1 MLNLDPPQVQLRQIA
16 ADRVPIPP
24 LFQIAEQGF
33 TILSLI
39 FYSSG
44 PLPLILSGGAG
55 QGIEDISPDP
65 TDYSILQALFF
76 CNYLVTV
83 ILLIL
88 RWKKATYVLT
98 KDWTIGLLMGIALAS
113 LMWSSIPKI
122 TQVRSIALVGTSLFG
137 LYLASRYTIRQQ
149 LKLLGWSFAIIV
161 MMSFLFAF
169 LIPKFGIMSSG
180 VHAGAWR
187 GIYVHKNMLGKMM
200 TIGATVFLLL
210 AMDAKTNHWMP
221 WLGVALSVILLFL
234 SKSSSSIGNSLTIFA
249 LIPVYN
255 TLRWSYHL
263 MVPAMIAVISIGSII
278 SLWLSANAKI
288 LLESIGKDVTLSGR
302 ADMWPFIIEMIQKQP
317 WLGYGYN
324 GFWNDWDSPGA
335 YVWYAAKWTP
345 PNSHNGFLDLWLELG
360 FVGIFIFAIGFGM
373 NLLRGL
379 KLFRIDRSW
388 QSFWTLLYLTF
399 IILANIGESSLLN
412 RNDLC
417 WLLYVTVSFSLAIAT
432 TNLHQ
437 IAQTMPDADR
447 YLTSR

>member
-1 MLNLDPPQVQLRQIA
+1 MNKKLK
-16 ADRVPIPP
+16 
-24 LFQIAEQGF
+24 IAEYGF
-33 TILSLI
+33 TILSFI

-44 PLPLILSGGAG
+44 PLPLLLTGGAG
-55 QGIEDISPDP
+55 QGISETSPDP

-76 CNYLVTV
+76 VNYLVT
-83 ILLIL
+83 IGLLVL
-88 RWKKATYVLT
+88 RWKKAIYVLN

-113 LMWSSIPKI
+113 LLWSSIPKI

-149 LKLLGWSFAIIV
+149 LKLLGWSFAIIIL
-161 MMSFLFAF
+161 MSCLFA
-169 LIPKFGIMSSG
+169 LLMPKFGIMLSG

-200 TIGATVFLLL
+200 AIGATVFLLL
-210 AMDAKTNHWMP
+210 AMDARGKRWMP
-221 WLGVALSVILLFL
+221 WLGVCLSVILLFL
-234 SKSSSSIGNSLTIFA
+234 SKSSSAIGNFMTIFA

-263 MVPAMIAVISIGSII
+263 MVPAMIAVITIGCTL
-278 SLWLSANAKI
+278 SLWLSANAKV
-288 LLESIGKDVTLSGR
+288 LLESIGKDPTLTGR
-302 ADMWPFIIEMIQKQP
+302 TEMWPSIIEMIQKQP

-324 GFWNDWDSPGA
+324 GFWHDWDSPGA
-335 YVWYAAKWTP
+335 YVWSIAKWTP

-360 FVGIFIFAIGFGM
+360 FLGILVFAIGFSI

-379 KLFRIDRSW
+379 TLFRLDRSW

-417 WLLYVTVSFSLAIAT
+417 WLLYVTVSFSLAIMT
-432 TNLHQ
+432 DNLSENSQ
-437 IAQTMPDADR
+437 IMPDADR
-447 YLTSR
+447 RLT

>member
-1 MLNLDPPQVQLRQIA
+1 MLNLDAPQMRLRQT
-16 ADRVPIPP
+16 ADRNPIPP
-24 LFQIAEQGF
+24 LLQVAEQGF

-55 QGIEDISPDP
+55 QGLEDISPDP
-65 TDYSILQALFF
+65 TDYSILQTLFF
-76 CNYLVTV
+76 FNYLVTLV
-83 ILLIL
+83 LLIL
-88 RWKKATYVLT
+88 RWKKVIYVLT

-122 TQVRSIALVGTSLFG
+122 TQIRSIALVGTSLFG

-149 LKLLGWSFAIIV
+149 LKLLGWSFGIVII
-161 MMSFLFAF
+161 MSFLFA
-169 LIPKFGIMSSG
+169 LLMPKFGIMLSG

-200 TIGATVFLLL
+200 AIGATVFLLL
-210 AMDAKTNHWMP
+210 AMDAKEKRWIP
-221 WLGVALSVILLFL
+221 WLGVALSVTLLFL
-234 SKSSSSIGNSLTIFA
+234 SKSSSAIGNFLTIFA

-255 TLRWSYHL
+255 TLRWRYHL
-263 MVPAMIAVISIGSII
+263 LVPAIIAVITSGSMI
-278 SLWLSANAKI
+278 SLWVSANAKF
-288 LLESIGKDVTLSGR
+288 LLESIGKDATLTGR

-360 FVGIFIFAIGFGM
+360 LLGILVFTIGFGI

-379 KLFRIDRSW
+379 KLFRVDRSW

-399 IILANIGESSLLN
+399 MILANIGESSLLN

-432 TNLHQ
+432 ADLHGNS
-437 IAQTMPDADR
+437 QTMPDADR
-447 YLTSR
+447 RLTSR

>member
-1 MLNLDPPQVQLRQIA
+1 MLNLESHSSRQPDVDI
-16 ADRVPIPP
+16 ISP
-24 LFQIAEQGF
+24 LFQIAEHAF
-33 TILSLI
+33 IIISLI

-55 QGIEDISPDP
+55 QGIDDASLET

-76 CNYLVTV
+76 CNYLITIV
-83 ILLIL
+83 LLIL

-98 KDWTIGLLMGIALAS
+98 KDWTISLLMAIALAS
-113 LMWSSIPKI
+113 LVWSSIPKI
-122 TQVRSIALVGTSLFG
+122 TQIRSIALVGTSLFG

-149 LKLLGWSFAIIV
+149 LKLLGWSFGVIIIL
-161 MMSFLFAF
+161 SFLFAI

-187 GIYVHKNMLGKMM
+187 GIYVHKNTLGKMM

-210 AMDAKTNHWMP
+210 AMDAKSNRWIP
-221 WLGVALSVILLFL
+221 WLGVGLGIILLVL
-234 SKSSSSIGNSLTIFA
+234 SKSSSSIGNLLTIFA
-249 LIPVYN
+249 LIPIYN
-255 TLRWSYHL
+255 ALRLSYHL
-263 MVPAMIAVISIGSII
+263 MVPAIVALMTIGSIS
-278 SLWLSANAKI
+278 SLWLSANTKV
-288 LLESIGKDVTLSGR
+288 LLEAIGKDTTFTGR

-324 GFWNDWDSPGA
+324 GFWNDWNSPGA

-360 FVGIFIFAIGFGM
+360 LFGIVVFAIGFGI

-399 IILANIGESSLLN
+399 MILANLGESSLLN

-432 TNLHQ
+432 TNSPK
-437 IAQTMPDADR
+437 ISQTMPDLDR
-447 YLTSR
+447 RLT

>member
-1 MLNLDPPQVQLRQIA
+1 MLNLDRYQAKLPEFYT
-16 ADRVPIPP
+16 IPP
-24 LFQIAEQGF
+24 LFQITEYGF

-55 QGIEDISPDP
+55 QGIEDVSPDP

-76 CNYLVTV
+76 CNYLITLV
-83 ILLIL
+83 LLIL

-149 LKLLGWSFAIIV
+149 LKLLGGSFAIVILL
-161 MMSFLFAF
+161 SFLFAV
-169 LIPKFGIMSSG
+169 LLPKFGIMPSG

-200 TIGATVFLLL
+200 AIGATVFLLL
-210 AMDAKTNHWMP
+210 AMDARSNRWMP
-221 WLGVALSVILLFL
+221 WLGLGLSMTLLFL
-234 SKSSSSIGNSLTIFA
+234 SKSSSAIGNFLTMFA

-255 TLRWSYHL
+255 TLRWRYQL
-263 MVPAMIAVISIGSII
+263 LVPAIVAVITSGSML
-278 SLWLSANAKI
+278 SLWLSANAKV
-288 LLESIGKDVTLSGR
+288 LLESIGKDVTLTGR
-302 ADMWPFIIEMIQKQP
+302 SEMWPFIIEMIQKQP

-360 FVGIFIFAIGFGM
+360 LLGIIVFAIGFGI

-379 KLFRIDRSW
+379 QLFRLDRSW

-399 IILANIGESSLLN
+399 IILANLGESSLLN

-417 WLLYVTVSFSLAIAT
+417 WLLYVAVSFSLAIAT
-432 TNLHQ
+432 TDSPKISQ
-437 IAQTMPDADR
+437 PMPDVDR
-447 YLTSR
+447 RLTET

>member
-1 MLNLDPPQVQLRQIA
+1 MLNLDPPQVRLHQPVP
-16 ADRVPIPP
+16 DRYPIPP
-24 LFQIAEQGF
+24 LFQVAEQGF

-55 QGIEDISPDP
+55 QGIEDVSPDP

-76 CNYLVTV
+76 CNYLVTLV
-83 ILLIL
+83 LLIL

-161 MMSFLFAF
+161 SMSFLFAF
-169 LIPKFGIMSSG
+169 LMPKFGIMPSG

-200 TIGATVFLLL
+200 AIGATVFLLL
-210 AMDAKTNHWMP
+210 AMDAREKRWMP
-221 WLGVALSVILLFL
+221 WLGVALSVTLLFL
-234 SKSSSSIGNSLTIFA
+234 SKSSSAIGNFLTIFA

-255 TLRWSYHL
+255 TLRLRYHL
-263 MVPAMIAVISIGSII
+263 LVPAIIAVITIGITI
-278 SLWLSANAKI
+278 SLWVSTNAKV
-288 LLESIGKDVTLSGR
+288 LLESIGKDATLTGR

-360 FVGIFIFAIGFGM
+360 LLGILVFAIGFGV

-432 TNLHQ
+432 TDLHKNLQ
-437 IAQTMPDADR
+437 IMPDADR
-447 YLTSR
+447 RLTSR

>member
-1 MLNLDPPQVQLRQIA
+1 MNKKLR
-16 ADRVPIPP
+16 
-24 LFQIAEQGF
+24 IAEYGF
-33 TILSLI
+33 TILSFI

-44 PLPLILSGGAG
+44 PLPLLLSGGAG
-55 QGIEDISPDP
+55 QGISEVSPDP

-76 CNYLVTV
+76 VNYLVTV
-83 ILLIL
+83 LLLIA
-88 RWKKATYVLT
+88 RWKKAIYVAT

-137 LYLASRYTIRQQ
+137 LYLASRYTIREQ
-149 LKLLGWSFAIIV
+149 LKLLGWSFGIVII
-161 MMSFLFAF
+161 MSFLFAF
-169 LIPKFGIMSSG
+169 FMPKFGIMSSG

-200 TIGATVFLLL
+200 AIGATVFLLL
-210 AMDAKTNHWMP
+210 AMDARSNRWIP
-221 WLGVALSVILLFL
+221 WLGVGLSVILLVL
-234 SKSSSSIGNSLTIFA
+234 SKSSSAIGNFLTIFA

-263 MVPAMIAVISIGSII
+263 LVPATIAVITIGSII
-278 SLWLSANAKI
+278 SLWLSTNAKV
-288 LLESIGKDVTLSGR
+288 LLEAIGKDPTLTGR
-302 ADMWPFIIEMIQKQP
+302 TEMWPFIIEMIQKQP

-324 GFWNDWDSPGA
+324 GFWHDWNSPGA
-335 YVWYAAKWTP
+335 YVWYAAQWTP

-360 FVGIFIFAIGFGM
+360 LLGILVFAIGFGV

-432 TNLHQ
+432 TDSPHNSQ
-437 IAQTMPDADR
+437 IMPDVDR
-447 YLTSR
+447 RLTSR

>member
-1 MLNLDPPQVQLRQIA
+1 MNKKLK
-16 ADRVPIPP
+16 
-24 LFQIAEQGF
+24 IAEQGF

-39 FYSSG
+39 LYSSG
-44 PLPLILSGGAG
+44 PLPLLLMGGAG
-55 QGIEDISPDP
+55 QGILEVSPDP

-76 CNYLVTV
+76 ANYLVT
-83 ILLIL
+83 ILLLIA
-88 RWKKATYVLT
+88 RWKKAIHVVT
-98 KDWTIGLLMGIALAS
+98 KDWTICLLMGIALAS

-161 MMSFLFAF
+161 IMSFLFAF

-200 TIGATVFLLL
+200 AIGATVFLLL
-210 AMDAKTNHWMP
+210 AMDAKENRWMP
-221 WLGVALSVILLFL
+221 WLGVALSVTLLLL
-234 SKSSSSIGNSLTIFA
+234 SKSSSAIGNFLTMFA
-249 LIPVYN
+249 LIPVYT
-255 TLRWSYHL
+255 TLRWRYHL
-263 MVPAMIAVISIGSII
+263 LVPAIIAVITSGSIM
-278 SLWLSANAKI
+278 SLWLSANAKV
-288 LLESIGKDVTLSGR
+288 LLESIGKDVTLTGR

-335 YVWYAAKWTP
+335 YVWYAAQWTP
-345 PNSHNGFLDLWLELG
+345 PTSHNGFLDLWLELG
-360 FVGIFIFAIGFGM
+360 LLGILVFAIGFGI

-399 IILANIGESSLLN
+399 IILANLGESSLLN

-432 TNLHQ
+432 TDLHK
-437 IAQTMPDADR
+437 ISQTMPDSDR
-447 YLTSR
+447 RLI